1 MRSTIFLLLTVIIA
15 SIAISACGGAAN
27 TNTAVSNAA
36 NGNSSNPLE
45 TKTPAAEVTVND
57 APTLSPLFKSY
68 CDAKI
73 KGDEAG
79 LRKVYSADTLKS
91 FEEQMKEDKVKTLV
105 KFLETDKVTAKLCT
119 IRNEKINGDSAVAE
133 IQFETYPNGIKVVF
147 VKENGEWKMTN
158 RSPAVDSVN
167 KGVTNPPAGNANAA
181 KK

>member
-1 MRSTIFLLLTVIIA
+1 MRSKLFIIPTIIA
-15 SIAISACGGAAN
+15 VSFAFSACGGGAN
-27 TNTAVSNAA
+27 VTTTPGNTANA
-36 NGNSSNPLE
+36 NSSNPLE
-45 TKTPAAEVTVND
+45 TKTPMPEVTLND

-79 LRKVYSADTLKS
+79 LRKVYSTGTLKD
-91 FEEQMKEDKVKTLV
+91 FEDQMKEDKVKTLV

-119 IRNEKINGDSAVAE
+119 IRNEKITGDSAVAE

-167 KGVTNPPAGNANAA
+167 KGATTPPAGDANAA